1 MIKKIL
7 LLIVVLIVA
16 VVLYLQFGN
25 LPETLPADS
34 QSSKWLEKGIY
45 DVDYFD
51 VELVDKTRPSQPNG
65 DFKGSDERLLKTRVW
80 YPEGIAAPAPLLI
93 YSHGF
98 MSMRTGG
105 SYLAEHFASHGY
117 IVAAMDYPLTNMSA
131 PGGPLVKD
139 VVNQPGDISFLIDQF
154 LSWDSDSSNQFF
166 EKIDENRIGVMGL
179 SLGGMTSTLAAFH
192 PENADLRIAAA
203 VSIAGPV
210 FVFAKGFYESRDIP
224 FMMVAS
230 PIDAMI
236 DYDTNAAT
244 IPKYVKGSLLVT
256 MQDASHTAFATPG
269 RYFRWLDN
277 ADMVG
282 CSMVTRGLAKTE
294 DEVWVEALGTAEQGI
309 LVVPQTALCTMDPLP
324 KAMNPIRQQW
334 LTTLA
339 VFPFFEAQF
348 ALSELRR
355 QDARD
360 YLMKTLASEIPE
372 ISVQRAAR

>member
-1 MIKKIL
+1 MVKKIL
-7 LLIVVLIVA
+7 LLIAIFFVA
-16 VVLYLQFGN
+16 VVLYLQFGH
-25 LPETLPADS
+25 LPEPLPAAS
-34 QSSKWLEKGIY
+34 QSAKWLEKGIY
-45 DVDYFD
+45 DVEYFD
-51 VELVDKTRPSQPNG
+51 VELVDTTRPSQANG
-65 DFKGSDERLLKTRVW
+65 DFAGSDERRLKTRIW
-80 YPEGIAAPAPLLI
+80 YPEGLAAQAPLLI

-117 IVAAMDYPLTNMSA
+117 IVAAMDYPLTHMGA

-139 VVNQPGDISFLIDQF
+139 VVHQPGDIGFLIDQF
-154 LSWDSDSSNQFF
+154 LSWSSDGSSQFF
-166 EKIDENRIGVMGL
+166 EKIDANRIGVMGL

-210 FVFAKGFYESRDIP
+210 FVFGPSFYESRDIP
-224 FMMVAS
+224 FMMIAS

-236 DYDTNAAT
+236 DYASNAAT

-256 MQDASHTAFATPG
+256 MDNASHTAFATPG

-294 DEVWVEALGTAEQGI
+294 DEVWVEELGTPDQGV

-334 LTTLA
+334 LTILA
-339 VFPFFEAQF
+339 VFPFFEGQF

-360 YLMKTLASEIPE
+360 YLLNTFATEIPE

>member
-7 LLIVVLIVA
+7 WAIVFLVVA
-16 VVLYLQFGN
+16 AMLYLQFGN
-25 LPETLPADS
+25 KPAPLPTDT
-34 QSSKWLEKGIY
+34 QSSQWLEKGLY

-51 VELVDKTRPSQPNG
+51 VELVDSTRPTQANG
-65 DFKGSDERLLKTRVW
+65 DYKGSAERRLKTRIW
-80 YPEGIAAPAPLLI
+80 YPEGLAASAPLLI

-98 MSMRTGG
+98 MSARTGG

-117 IVAAMDYPLTNMSA
+117 IVAAMDYPLTHLSA

-139 VVNQPGDISFLIDQF
+139 VVNQPADISFLIDQF
-154 LSWDSDSSNQFF
+154 MSWDADSSNQFF
-166 EKIDENRIGVMGL
+166 EKIDEKHIGVLGL

-203 VSIAGPV
+203 VSIAGPA
-210 FVFAKGFYESRDIP
+210 FMFGPRFYESRDIP
-224 FMMVAS
+224 FMMIAS

-236 DYDTNAAT
+236 DYAANGAN
-244 IPKYVKGSLLVT
+244 IPEFVKGSLLVT

-269 RYFRWLDN
+269 KYFRWLDN

-282 CSMVTRGLAKTE
+282 CSVVTRGLTKTE
-294 DEVWVEALGTAEQGI
+294 DEAWATELGSAEQGI
-309 LVVPQTALCTMDPLP
+309 LPVPQPKLCTVDPLP

-339 VFPFFEAQF
+339 VYPFFEAHF

-355 QDARD
+355 QDAED
-360 YLMKTLASEIPE
+360 YLLKTFAAEVPE
-372 ISVQRAAR
+372 ISVQRAAK